1 MTVVD
6 VDEDLLARARSLRG
20 LIETEAEQGADT
32 MTAPVIQALRDTKLF
47 WLLVPRELGGLETD
61 VVTAISVFEELAYA
75 DGSTGWSMMA
85 NATAVC
91 FAAIYLADEA
101 ISAMFGGAEPPI
113 AAGMFGPA
121 GTISADG
128 DEYVLSG
135 KFQFGS
141 GIAHSDWFSAG
152 AVELSDGEMAMSDAG
167 LPSMRVS
174 FLPSERVELR
184 GNWDVMGLSATG
196 SYDYAIDAERVD
208 PAFTF
213 LLLEATPH
221 RGGPHYGLTLLGW
234 TASGHAGFALG
245 VGKRAMKEVL
255 DIARS
260 KQRLGGA
267 PVAEQQLFQHDF
279 AMHDAALR
287 AARAYVL
294 EAFGEGAAATIRD
307 GAPTLLQV
315 QRMRQATTY
324 ATRIAADATRFAY
337 TWAGSKGLRPGVL
350 QRCFRDIHAS
360 TQHVFV
366 DNNTLTAYT
375 EAMLQGAE

>member
-1 MTVVD
+1 MTIID
-6 VDEDLLARARSLRG
+6 VDEDLLARARGLRD
-20 LIETEAEQGADT
+20 LIEAEAAVDDPADT
-32 MTAPVIQALRDTKLF
+32 MTAPVIQALRETQLF

-85 NATAVC
+85 NATAAC

-101 ISAMFGGAEPPI
+101 VATMFGGAEPPI

-152 AVELSDGEMAMSDAG
+152 AVELRDGEMAMSEAG

-196 SYDYAIDAERVD
+196 TYDYAIDAERVD

-213 LLLEATPH
+213 LLLEATPQ

-245 VGKRAMKEVL
+245 VGKRAMEEVL

-279 AMHDAALR
+279 AIHDAAMR

-294 EAFGEGAAATIRD
+294 EVFADAEATAARRRRADPGA
-307 GAPTLLQV
+307 G
-315 QRMRQATTY
+315 
-324 ATRIAADATRFAY
+324 AADAPGHDVRDPGRRRRDALRLHV
-337 TWAGSKGLRPGVL
+337 GGLEGPAPRRAAALLP
-350 QRCFRDIHAS
+350 
-360 TQHVFV
+360 
-366 DNNTLTAYT
+366 
-375 EAMLQGAE
+375 